1 MKFPLIFGH
10 RGARY
15 SAPENSIPSFEN
27 ALKFGADGVELDVHL
42 TKDGKLVVIH
52 DSTLKRINGSNML
65 IRDLT
70 FEDIKKLNI
79 AHLIKEGAE
88 KLNLVVRVFKTDKPE
103 QFFVEV
109 LNEDKNK
116 RYLYLVKASKEGV
129 NSFKK
134 LIFPKRGALVSEK
147 EIKLVSKG
155 QELPFDK
162 TPIPELSEALY
173 VLKGKKV
180 NIEIKRGEAFY
191 NGIIDLLVKET
202 ESFGYD
208 NILFSS
214 FNYDT
219 VKEMKRRY
227 PFLHVN
233 RLYEIPKNPLK
244 AANGTD
250 GVNPLFL
257 LISKKSILKL
267 HKNGKTVYPWVV
279 NRAKSIVRF
288 MLQETDG
295 IITDRPYYAVR
306 IREELKDLLNEVL

>member
-1 MKFPLIFGH
+1 MNFPLIFGH

-15 SAPENSIPSFEN
+15 SAPENSVPSFEN

-42 TKDGKLVVIH
+42 TKDKKLVVIH
-52 DSTLKRINGSNML
+52 DSTLRRIDGSNTL

-70 FEDIKKLNI
+70 LGDIKKLNVS
-79 AHLIKEGAE
+79 HLIKKGAE
-88 KLNLVVRVFKTDKPE
+88 KLSIIVRVFKTDKAW

-109 LNEDKNK
+109 VNEDKNK
-116 RYLYLVKASKEGV
+116 RYLYLIKANKNGV
-129 NSFKK
+129 SSFKK
-134 LIFPKRGALVSEK
+134 LIFPKRGMLVSEK

-208 NILFSS
+208 DILFSS

-244 AANGTD
+244 AANHVD
-250 GVNPLFL
+250 GVNPLFIL
-257 LISKKSILKL
+257 VSEKSILKL

-279 NRAKSIVRF
+279 NHAKSIVRF
-288 MLQETDG
+288 MLQEADG
-295 IITDRPYYAVR
+295 IITDRPYYAAR